1 MSFYKAK
8 KETTHGV
15 RLVRP
20 GEIVLFEDE
29 ESPSAD
35 LWELCDTSGAAL
47 TTAAV
52 PAPLGADVPPSLL
65 LDQTEQSTKIANLEN
80 MLAEANAGLASAHS
94 ELSSLRQTYADM
106 ETESKRLLAKAA
118 EENAALQKQMAEAN
132 ATPGKKNK

>member
-47 TTAAV
+47 ATADV
-52 PAPLGADVPPSLL
+52 PTPFGADVPPAML
-65 LDQTEQSTKIANLEN
+65 LDQSEQSAKLAHLETL
-80 MLAEANAGLASAHS
+80 LADANAGLESAHR
-94 ELSSLRQTYADM
+94 ELASLRQDYADM
-106 ETESKRLLAKAA
+106 ETESKRLLAQAA
-118 EENAALQKQMAEAN
+118 EENAALQKQLAEAS
-132 ATPGKKNK
+132 AAPGKKNK

>member
-20 GEIVLFEDE
+20 GEIVLLEDDGT
-29 ESPSAD
+29 PNPD
-35 LWELCDTSGAAL
+35 LWEPCDTAGVAV
-47 TTAAV
+47 TPTAS
-52 PAPLGADVPPSLL
+52 APLGKDVPPAML
-65 LDQTEQSTKIANLEN
+65 LDQTEQSAKIANLEN

-94 ELSSLRQTYADM
+94 ELASLRQAYADM